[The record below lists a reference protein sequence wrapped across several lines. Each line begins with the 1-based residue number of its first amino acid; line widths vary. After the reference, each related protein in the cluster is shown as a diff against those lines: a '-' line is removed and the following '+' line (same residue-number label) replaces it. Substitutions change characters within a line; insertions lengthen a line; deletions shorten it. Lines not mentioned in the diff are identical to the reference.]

1 MKLLLALIL
10 TFSSFAN
17 LTDDPSIEINDFD
30 IISSSFPSG
39 SFDSTKLELIIN
51 EIRGRQTAAFLGYC
65 MSNLPEEA
73 TDNNYCLNVNKS
85 DLNNGWNSNLY
96 NRTYHQIIN
105 LLNSAIGIGRDM
117 VRSDFSTK
125 EGKEFLKKVSLAL
138 QIYENTKKGPLI
150 PKDVKTF
157 DSIGKLGSFFG
168 IYSIKDP
175 KNALEAPQELPKI
188 NKSLFLTNET
198 RIVEETSEEIDTVLD
213 FNGSTNFP
221 FVVNYRGEKWA
232 IRFPTE
238 VLDVPRDLDTL
249 DGVRF
254 KIRPNTPQVGHV
266 LKRLARELGYNVV
279 PSMFKKTVRI
289 RFSQQD
295 LEGSSFELQ
304 KTKLLAKLSE
314 TYPQEILPKSILD
327 DSKDYIE
334 LKGIAL
340 EKIYDENNFLSFN
353 GFPLSSGGNEY
364 RREYRAL
371 ALFAAWVDLP
381 FLDDSIGA
389 GVFDV
394 KNSKLLHL
402 LYNLDYGL
410 GYGYPNLFREKLV
423 RKVHRKN
430 GTVTKIDLTYKP
442 FKKTDL
448 FKKMNLSDAKWM
460 AEKIS
465 HIKPDFLKNI
475 FLKSGFP
482 EMVAEIFVRK
492 LMDRRNQILEALDLI
507 NEQTPLEEGWNK
519 TLPGLEKYFNK
530 DGFLIDPD
538 EELTKL
544 VESPFPIY
552 WSTTWFAKIGN
563 HGFNRVAFKN
573 YGRRLLSTVN
583 SFGMGNLHLGPG
595 YFNNGFTFQ
604 EFASNGNNPFTPCAI
619 GSCFFQVLNIGAGVL
634 LPYRFVIENPDK
646 ASKKRFLIVDIFRLA
661 IKVGVGSEFYNTLGI
676 SPIGL
681 QPIGNVSTFSVF
693 EFVKV
698 HPTDNFKEY
707 TQGYGE
713 GMKIPGLPIFGLQQ
727 KFIESMEEDDS
738 IMINKYIGL
747 GGTIGA
753 GWSAPIG
760 VVSANFGLDAGVILL
775 SGKILH
781 KNKGDNVVLN
791 FSKITA
797 KQLSLFARLEAVGFI
812 DHNLLATGAN
822 LTLRDVNKKDEVF
835 LFNLKNEADHK
846 MLMESVKKITARS
859 IPDEYRL
866 SERIIHSKNSDIGT
880 RFTSFMGHERK
891 TKKIEAQFQNFT
903 DGSVQ
908 KELSYVRRL
917 ETYLNKN
924 QRIYD
929 FKASLNEK
937 GDLYFK
943 VKTFIKFN
951 NVKKERFLKFYP
963 MIKKLTP
970 DDFIVFDLNAV
981 DEDLGDIEFNSIAIV
996 SGEGIKKLLGFSNFQ
1011 ICNAY
1016 LEGED
1021 EEQEERIECDKSNYP
1036 IGLKLLISDLEKT
1049 REEFKELGPNP
1060 DKKSV
1065 FGVLKK
1071 LVNLHVH
1078 HYKNE
1083 SLIKLFK
1090 TLIPRE
1096 DFFQAST
1103 LHSSNAAFPGK
1114 IDEINLSRINKG
1126 AFSPSVRHLADTV
1139 EQAYSIFS
1147 DQLIFSLRNYLYFK
1161 DPSLDYPRTGFLNQ
1175 QL

>member
-1 MKLLLALIL
+1 MKLLLAIIL
-10 TFSSFAN
+10 SFSIFAN
-17 LTDDPSIEINDFD
+17 LMDDPSIEINDFE
-30 IISSSFPSG
+30 IISSSFPG
-39 SFDSTKLELIIN
+39 GHFDSTKLDLIIN
-51 EIRGRQTAAFLGYC
+51 EVRGKQTAAFLGYC
-65 MSNLPEEA
+65 MSNLPEDA
-73 TDNNYCLNVNKS
+73 TDNNYCLSVGKS
-85 DLNNGWNSNLY
+85 NLHNGWSTNLY
-96 NRTYHQIIN
+96 NRTYQQIIN
-105 LLNSAIGIGRDM
+105 ILNSAIGIGRDM
-117 VRSDFSTK
+117 GRSDFSTK
-125 EGKEFLKKVSLAL
+125 EGHEFLKKVSLAL

-157 DSIGKLGSFFG
+157 DYLGKLGSFFG
-168 IYSIKDP
+168 HYSIKNP
-175 KNALEAPQELPKI
+175 KKALEPPDLPKI
-188 NKSLFLTNET
+188 KKSLIWRSDSN
-198 RIVEETSEEIDTVLD
+198 IVEDSSEEIDTILD
-213 FNGSTNFP
+213 FNGSNNFP

-249 DGVRF
+249 DGVNF

-295 LEGSSFELQ
+295 LEGSSFELL

-314 TYPQEILPKSILD
+314 TYPQEILPKSIFD

-353 GFPLSSGGNEY
+353 GFPLASGGNEY
-364 RREYRAL
+364 RKEYRAL

-381 FLDDSIGA
+381 FLDDSIGV
-389 GVFDV
+389 GIFDV

-423 RKVHRKN
+423 KKVHRKN
-430 GTVTKIDLTYKP
+430 GSVTKIDLHYKPYYKP
-442 FKKTDL
+442 FKKADL
-448 FKKMNLSDAKWM
+448 FSKMNLSDAKWM

-465 HIKPDFLKNI
+465 RIKPAFLKNI
-475 FLKSGFP
+475 FLQSGFP
-482 EMVAEIFVRK
+482 EMIAEIFVRK

-530 DGFLIDPD
+530 SGFLIDPD
-538 EELTKL
+538 EELTSL
-544 VESPFPIY
+544 VESSFPIY

-573 YGRRLLSTVN
+573 YGRRLLSTIN

-595 YFNNGFTFQ
+595 YYNNGVTFQ
-604 EFASNGNNPFTPCAI
+604 EFATNGNPGLGPCF
-619 GSCFFQVLNIGAGVL
+619 GNCFFQGLNIGVGTL
-634 LPYRFVIENPDK
+634 IPYRFVIENPDK
-646 ASKKRFLIVDIFRLA
+646 QSKKRFLIIDLFRLA
-661 IKVGVGSEFYNTLGI
+661 IKLGVGSSFYNALGI
-676 SPIGL
+676 SPMGL
-681 QPIGNVSTFSVF
+681 QPVVNVNTFNVF
-693 EFVKV
+693 EFVKI
-698 HPTDNFKEY
+698 HPTEDFKQY
-707 TQGYGE
+707 TQEYGE

-747 GGTIGA
+747 GGTVGA
-753 GWSAPIG
+753 GWAAPIG
-760 VVSANFGLDAGVILL
+760 VVSANFGFDTGVILL

-781 KNKGDNVVLN
+781 KDKGDNVVLN

-797 KQLSLFARLEAVGFI
+797 KQLSMFARLEVAGFI
-812 DHNLLATGAN
+812 DHNLFASGTT
-822 LTLRDVNKKDEVF
+822 LTLRDVNKRDEVF
-835 LFNLKNEADHK
+835 LFNLKDEKDHK
-846 MLMESVKKITARS
+846 MLLESVKKITS
-859 IPDEYRL
+859 KNIPDEYKL

-880 RFTSFMGHERK
+880 RLTSFMGHDRK
-891 TKKIEAQFQNFT
+891 TKKIEAQFKNFT

-908 KELSYVRRL
+908 KEFAYVRRL
-917 ETYLNKN
+917 ETFLNQN
-924 QRIYD
+924 TRIYD
-929 FKASLNEK
+929 FKASFNEK
-937 GDLYFK
+937 KDLFFK
-943 VKTFIKFN
+943 VKTFIKFK

-963 MIKKLTP
+963 MIEKLTP

-981 DEDLGDIEFNSIAIV
+981 EEDMGDIEFNSTAIV
-996 SGEGIKKLLGFSNFQ
+996 SGEGIQKLLSFSNYQ

-1016 LEGED
+1016 LE
-1021 EEQEERIECDKSNYP
+1021 EEEKIRCDKSDYP

-1049 REEFKELGPNP
+1049 RKQFNQLGPNS
-1060 DKKSV
+1060 DKKSI
-1065 FGVLKK
+1065 FSVLKK
-1071 LVNLHVH
+1071 LVNLHIH
-1078 HYKNE
+1078 HYKEE

-1090 TLIPRE
+1090 TLIPKE
-1096 DFFQAST
+1096 DFFQTAT
-1103 LHSSNAAFPGK
+1103 LSSSKSAFPGK
-1114 IDEINLSRINKG
+1114 MDEINLSRINKG
-1126 AFSPSVRHLADTV
+1126 AFTPDVRHLADTV

-1147 DQLIFSLRNYLYFK
+1147 DKLIYSLRNYLFFK
-1161 DPSLDYPRTGFLNQ
+1161 DPSLDYPRVGFLNQ